1 MDLRLGGGLNLFI
14 GHTLPLC
21 GMKAM
26 LWTPISVLH
35 PSYTLCSLRCPTL
48 AAALGHTHTRW
59 MGKMKSSIIL
69 HSGWLSISPLHP
81 FCLKKINR
89 IKCIH
94 FQNREQRIPAGLL
107 VLPLKSYGSVCSLN
121 FIWQEEGFIRME

>member
-35 PSYTLCSLRCPTL
+35 PSYSLCSLRCPTL
-48 AAALGHTHTRW
+48 AAALGHTHTLDGEDEKLHHSAFR
-59 MGKMKSSIIL
+59 MAYHFSS
-69 HSGWLSISPLHP
+69 SPFLS
-81 FCLKKINR
+81 
-89 IKCIH
+89 
-94 FQNREQRIPAGLL
+94 
-107 VLPLKSYGSVCSLN
+107 
-121 FIWQEEGFIRME
+121 QENKQD